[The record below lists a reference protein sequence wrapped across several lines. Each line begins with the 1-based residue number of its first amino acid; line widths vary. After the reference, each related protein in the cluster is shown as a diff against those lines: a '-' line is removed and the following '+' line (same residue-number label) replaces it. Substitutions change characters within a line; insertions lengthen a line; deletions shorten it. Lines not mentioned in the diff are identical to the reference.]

1 VLYEMLTGRK
11 AFQGKSQVSLI
22 GAILKNNPAR
32 SISPSCRNFDITPD
46 GQRFLMLEELPRPAS
61 ARTSPTS
68 INVVLNWTEELKQRV
83 AK

>member
-1 VLYEMLTGRK
+1 MIVMPVRTVGKFVREEPRRLFSVR
-11 AFQGKSQVSLI
+11 AFYFTQG
-22 GAILKNNPAR
+22 
-32 SISPSCRNFDITPD
+32 RNFDITPD
-46 GQRFLMLEELPRPAS
+46 GQRFLMLKELPRPAS